1 MTRGGAGDL
10 KKFTNISDLNVFIN
24 KVKQGNTPVHK
35 SFVKE
40 YYDNNDHDII
50 ERTINLMSLITSA
63 ARMYGFKEP
72 NEVNFSN
79 ILKRHLQTKKNVS
92 LSSRSRS
99 SRSRSS
105 RSRSSRSRSSRTR
118 SSRTRSSR
126 TRSSQSRGNKTR
138 SNRIKRSA
146 TMSPLSAS
154 SISTYSPGHSSVV
167 QLSNP
172 YLNSRLISNSN
183 ISSLTSDF

>member
-1 MTRGGAGDL
+1 MTRGGADDL
-10 KKFTNISDLNVFIN
+10 KKFTNISDLNIFIN
-24 KVKQGNTPVHK
+24 KVKQGNNPVHK
-35 SFVKE
+35 SFVKH
-40 YYDNNDHDII
+40 YYNDNSYDIT
-50 ERTINLMSLITSA
+50 ERTSNLMSLITSA
-63 ARMYGFKEP
+63 ARTYGFKKP

-105 RSRSSRSRSSRTR
+105 RTR

-126 TRSSQSRGNKTR
+126 SRGNKTR

-154 SISTYSPGHSSVV
+154 SISTYSPGHSSAA

>member
-1 MTRGGAGDL
+1 MTRGGADDL
-10 KKFTNISDLNVFIN
+10 KKFTNISDLNIFIN
-24 KVKQGNTPVHK
+24 KVKQGNNPVHK
-35 SFVKE
+35 SFVKH
-40 YYDNNDHDII
+40 YYNDNSYDIT
-50 ERTINLMSLITSA
+50 ERTSNLMSLITSA
-63 ARMYGFKEP
+63 ARTYGFKKP

-99 SRSRSS
+99 SR
-105 RSRSSRSRSSRTR
+105 TR

-126 TRSSQSRGNKTR
+126 SRGNKTR

-154 SISTYSPGHSSVV
+154 SISTYSPGHSSAA

>member
-1 MTRGGAGDL
+1 MTRGGADDL
-10 KKFTNISDLNVFIN
+10 KKFTNISDLNIFIN
-24 KVKQGNTPVHK
+24 KVKQGNNPVHK
-35 SFVKE
+35 SYVKH
-40 YYDNNDHDII
+40 YYNDNSYDIT
-50 ERTINLMSLITSA
+50 ERTSNLMNLIASA
-63 ARMYGFKEP
+63 ARTYGFKKP

-79 ILKRHLQTKKNVS
+79 ILKKHLQTKKNVS

-105 RSRSSRSRSSRTR
+105 RSRSSRSRSSRSS
-118 SSRTRSSR
+118 SSR
-126 TRSSQSRGNKTR
+126 SRGNKTR

-154 SISTYSPGHSSVV
+154 SISTYSPGHSSAA

>member
-105 RSRSSRSRSSRTR
+105 RSRSSRTR

>member
-1 MTRGGAGDL
+1 MTRGGADDL
-10 KKFTNISDLNVFIN
+10 KKFTNISDLNIFIN
-24 KVKQGNTPVHK
+24 KVKQGNNPVHK
-35 SFVKE
+35 SYVKH
-40 YYDNNDHDII
+40 YYNDNSYDIT
-50 ERTINLMSLITSA
+50 ERTSNLMNLIASA
-63 ARMYGFKEP
+63 ARTYGFKKP

-79 ILKRHLQTKKNVS
+79 ILKKHLQTKKNVS

-105 RSRSSRSRSSRTR
+105 RSRSSRSRSSRSR
-118 SSRTRSSR
+118 SSRSSSSR
-126 TRSSQSRGNKTR
+126 SRGNKTR

-154 SISTYSPGHSSVV
+154 SISTYSPGHSSAA

>member
-1 MTRGGAGDL
+1 MTRGGADDL
-10 KKFTNISDLNVFIN
+10 KKFTNISDLNIFIN
-24 KVKQGNTPVHK
+24 KVKQGNNPVHK

-50 ERTINLMSLITSA
+50 ERTSKLMSLIISTT
-63 ARMYGFKEP
+63 RMYGFKKP
-72 NEVNFSN
+72 NEVSFSN

-99 SRSRSS
+99 SQSRSS
-105 RSRSSRSRSSRTR
+105 RSRSSRSRSSRSN

-126 TRSSQSRGNKTR
+126 SRGSRTR

-154 SISTYSPGHSSVV
+154 SISTYSPGHSSVA

>member
-1 MTRGGAGDL
+1 MTRGGADDL
-10 KKFTNISDLNVFIN
+10 KKFTNISDLNIFIN
-24 KVKQGNTPVHK
+24 KVKQGNNPVHK
-35 SFVKE
+35 SYVKH
-40 YYDNNDHDII
+40 YYNDNSYDIT
-50 ERTINLMSLITSA
+50 ERTSNLMNLIASA
-63 ARMYGFKEP
+63 ARTYGFKKP

-79 ILKRHLQTKKNVS
+79 ILKKHLQTKKNVS

-99 SRSRSS
+99 RRSRSS
-105 RSRSSRSRSSRTR
+105 RSRSRRSS
-118 SSRTRSSR
+118 SSR
-126 TRSSQSRGNKTR
+126 SRGNKTR

-154 SISTYSPGHSSVV
+154 SISTYSPGHSSAA